1 MLNNSHLK
9 SFISFHV
16 AVISTT
22 ATIHHYSSYTRVQ
35 PTLPPKSW
43 FDDFSHYSRKTICC
57 LLKPNSSQLTA
68 HASKFRCVV
77 RAVPSLTY
85 FHGPFFTHANF
96 QSFMTPF
103 TVRRF
108 AQLFSS
114 SQQLWPENL
123 GTFPTWTVS
132 FSRTTVYAPDFL
144 EITALFFLIRGCV
157 QSRGIINSRQ

>member
-1 MLNNSHLK
+1 LNYQNSNLSFSHTRLHLLAVPHTDVRHLK
-9 SFISFHV
+9 QTITHAWSEHFSE
-16 AVISTT
+16 
-22 ATIHHYSSYTRVQ
+22 TIHHYSSYTRVQ

-114 SQQLWPENL
+114 SQQL
-123 GTFPTWTVS
+123 
-132 FSRTTVYAPDFL
+132 
-144 EITALFFLIRGCV
+144 
-157 QSRGIINSRQ
+157 